1 MLAKTKY
8 YWLTALG
15 VSLTALVCGGVALF
29 NAGVMIDENNVQNIV
44 TTPLW
49 VIFGLGIVGTVI
61 SLPAWLATRRNN
73 R

>member
-15 VSLTALVCGGVALF
+15 ISLTALVCGGVALF
-29 NAGVMIDENNVQNIV
+29 NAGVMIDENNVQNV
-44 TTPLW
+44 MSTPLW

-61 SLPAWLATRRNN
+61 SLPAWIATRRNS